1 MRNEL
6 MTSQSLVET
15 AALDLQ
21 LPSGSVRAYRL
32 GPPGAPAVLCV
43 PGLDSNARSFDVVAG
58 AVARQGRQVVVLDLR
73 GRGAPGD
80 WPRHLR
86 LGEARGGRARG
97 RDDARPRQLR
107 SRRPLDGALVSMQAA
122 VLSPERVRRLVAIDT
137 VGPMDL
143 LAMPSVATAT
153 LRLPCV
159 YPSTGAYCAAMRA
172 SGILEPWEDLWK
184 RAFAYELEGFL
195 GFVRPRTSFRAVA
208 EDLVYNLFHNAT
220 SLWPRLQLPTILVRA
235 TRRLPPFGF
244 VVGARLRDAFL
255 RTVASAELAEIDAN
269 HFEVMAHPDASR
281 DQRVPGAARA
291 SGPGVRISGREG
303 HRDLGRLTGTGA
315 AHASASSVAVVHAVE
330 RVHLSGRQPV
340 PSPSQGGPG
349 GAHLRSP
356 ALSTRRDHF
365 QASERRRSRCRPYA
379 DARVVRTL
387 DHAQQQETH
396 PRFEQDLRVRP
407 DAEAPAS
414 GGQGELRVRGSAGGE
429 ACRHRCPLSSDSIQ
443 PPEEERV
450 RPGGGAS

>member
-73 GRGAPGD
+73 GRGASPATG
-80 WPRHLR
+80 
-86 LGEARGGRARG
+86 LGTYGWVKHAEDVLEVATTLG
-97 RDDARPRQLR
+97 
-107 SRRPLDGALVSMQAA
+107 LDSFDLVGHSMGALVSMQAA

-235 TRRLPPFGF
+235 TRRLPPVGF

-269 HFEVMAHPDASR
+269 HFEVMAHPDALR
-281 DQRVPGAARA
+281 AINEFLAR
-291 SGPGVRISGREG
+291 
-303 HRDLGRLTGTGA
+303 
-315 AHASASSVAVVHAVE
+315 
-330 RVHLSGRQPV
+330 
-340 PSPSQGGPG
+340 
-349 GAHLRSP
+349 P
-356 ALSTRRDHF
+356 ALLV
-365 QASERRRSRCRPYA
+365 QASES
-379 DARVVRTL
+379 RVVRGI
-387 DHAQQQETH
+387 ET
-396 PRFEQDLRVRP
+396 
-407 DAEAPAS
+407 
-414 GGQGELRVRGSAGGE
+414 SA
-429 ACRHRCPLSSDSIQ
+429 A
-443 PPEEERV
+443 
-450 RPGGGAS
+450 